1 MIESI
6 STIKAKLPELEFS
19 MQSDYIKR
27 LRSDSRKGVQQVI
40 RAWEKKQQ
48 QAQESLLKL
57 QEMKQFESEY
67 LKAGYSRIAGVDEV
81 GRGPLAGPVVAAAV
95 ILPNDFSVT
104 GINDSKQL
112 SEEKRQYYYDIIR
125 EQAVSIGISIQSHEV
140 IDQVN
145 IYEATK
151 LAMAEALDNLDPAP
165 DFTLIDA
172 MKLGYSKQELAIIK
186 GDTKSISIAAASIIA
201 KVTRDSLMKEA
212 EQLYPGYD
220 FAHNMG
226 YGTKLH
232 LEGLDQQGVCP
243 IHRLTFAPVKA
254 ANSRFQ

>member
-6 STIKAKLPELEFS
+6 STIKAKLAELEFS

-95 ILPNDFSVT
+95 ILPNDF
-104 GINDSKQL
+104 
-112 SEEKRQYYYDIIR
+112 R
-125 EQAVSIGISIQSHEV
+125 
-140 IDQVN
+140 
-145 IYEATK
+145 
-151 LAMAEALDNLDPAP
+151 
-165 DFTLIDA
+165 
-172 MKLGYSKQELAIIK
+172 
-186 GDTKSISIAAASIIA
+186 
-201 KVTRDSLMKEA
+201 
-212 EQLYPGYD
+212 
-220 FAHNMG
+220 
-226 YGTKLH
+226 
-232 LEGLDQQGVCP
+232 
-243 IHRLTFAPVKA
+243 
-254 ANSRFQ
+254 

>member
-1 MIESI
+1 M
-6 STIKAKLPELEFS
+6 
-19 MQSDYIKR
+19 
-27 LRSDSRKGVQQVI
+27 
-40 RAWEKKQQ
+40 
-48 QAQESLLKL
+48 
-57 QEMKQFESEY
+57 
-67 LKAGYSRIAGVDEV
+67 
-81 GRGPLAGPVVAAAV
+81 
-95 ILPNDFSVT
+95 
-104 GINDSKQL
+104 
-112 SEEKRQYYYDIIR
+112 
-125 EQAVSIGISIQSHEV
+125 